1 MIKNKPLVSV
11 VVPTYNEGD
20 NISRLLSDISEALQD
35 FTYQVIV
42 VDDGTDDTY
51 GVASQFKNVEAYH
64 GHQEGLGRA
73 ILDGIERAQGDVV
86 VVMDAD
92 LSHSPFDIP
101 RLLIPILQNDYDMAI
116 GSRYV
121 RGGDISHWDKH
132 RGFSSRISAAVMYPV
147 FGVRDANSGFF
158 AFRKSVIE
166 GVKLRATSW
175 KMMMEVLVKSNA
187 KKIEI
192 PITFGD
198 REHGISKNSAKQK
211 VLQAKHMFYLVVYKC
226 RRYISFAL
234 VGGVGNIPHFLILW
248 LLTDYAHVW
257 YVWSNMVAILF
268 AGTQNYL
275 VNHILTFRKDRAN
288 NYNLFYGWTK
298 FLVVMAIGDF
308 GVQTGA
314 AFLLTRYLHIF
325 YILSVFLATIVS
337 GLFKF
342 LIVKRIIWGKWG
354 KKNEAPKAN
363 NTQLA

>member
-1 MIKNKPLVSV
+1 
-11 VVPTYNEGD
+11 
-20 NISRLLSDISEALQD
+20 
-35 FTYQVIV
+35 
-42 VDDGTDDTY
+42 
-51 GVASQFKNVEAYH
+51 
-64 GHQEGLGRA
+64 
-73 ILDGIERAQGDVV
+73 
-86 VVMDAD
+86 
-92 LSHSPFDIP
+92 
-101 RLLIPILQNDYDMAI
+101 
-116 GSRYV
+116 
-121 RGGDISHWDKH
+121 
-132 RGFSSRISAAVMYPV
+132 MYPV

-198 REHGISKNSAKQK
+198 REHGVSKNSVKQK
-211 VLQAKHMFYLVVYKC
+211 VLQAKHMLYLVVYNC

-234 VGGVGNIPHFLILW
+234 VGGMGNIPHFLILW
-248 LLTDYAHVW
+248 LLTDFAHVW

-288 NYNLFYGWTK
+288 NHNLFYGWTK

-354 KKNEAPKAN
+354 KKYEAEGN
-363 NTQLA
+363 NAQLV

>member
-11 VVPTYNEGD
+11 VVPTYNEEE
-20 NISRLLSDISEALQD
+20 NIPRLLSHISEALQD
-35 FTYQVIV
+35 FTYQVII

-51 GVASQFKNVEAYH
+51 AVSSQFKNVEAYH
-64 GHQEGLGRA
+64 GHQQGLGRA

-101 RLLIPILQNDYDMAI
+101 RLLIPILQDDYDMAI

-121 RGGDISHWDKH
+121 KRGDISKWDKR
-132 RGFSSRISAAVMYPV
+132 RGLSSRISAAIMYPV

-175 KMMMEVLVKSNA
+175 KMMMEVMVKSNA
-187 KKIEI
+187 KKTEI
-192 PITFGD
+192 PITFED
-198 REHGISKNSAKQK
+198 RERGVSKNSVKQK
-211 VLQAKHMFYLVVYKC
+211 LLQAKHMFYLVVYKC

-248 LLTDYAHVW
+248 LLTDYIHVW
-257 YVWSNMVAILF
+257 YVWSNMAAILV

-288 NYNLFYGWTK
+288 NHNLFYGWTK
-298 FLVVMAIGDF
+298 FLVVMAVGDF
-308 GVQTGA
+308 GVQTGV
-314 AFLLTRYLHIF
+314 AFLLTQHLHIF

>member
-11 VVPTYNEGD
+11 VVPTFNEED
-20 NISRLLSDISEALQD
+20 NIASLLTDIGQALND
-35 FTYQVIV
+35 YAYEVIV
-42 VDDGTDDTY
+42 VDDGTDSTY
-51 GVASQFKNVEAYH
+51 AVSSQFKNVEAYH

-73 ILDGIERAQGDVV
+73 ILDGIGRAQGDVV

-198 REHGISKNSAKQK
+198 REHGVSKNSVKQK

-268 AGTQNYL
+268 AGTQNYF

-288 NYNLFYGWTK
+288 NHNLFYGWTK

-354 KKNEAPKAN
+354 KKYEAEGN
-363 NTQLA
+363 NAQLV

>member
-1 MIKNKPLVSV
+1 MLKNKPLVSV

-51 GVASQFKNVEAYH
+51 AVSSQFKNVEAYH

-73 ILDGIERAQGDVV
+73 ILDGIGRAQGDVV

-198 REHGISKNSAKQK
+198 REHGVSKNSVKQK
-211 VLQAKHMFYLVVYKC
+211 VLQAKHMLYLVVYNC

-268 AGTQNYL
+268 AGTQNYF

-288 NYNLFYGWTK
+288 KHNLFYGWTK

-308 GVQTGA
+308 WVQTGA

-354 KKNEAPKAN
+354 KKYEAEGN
-363 NTQLA
+363 NAQLV

>member
-1 MIKNKPLVSV
+1 MLKNKPLVSV

-51 GVASQFKNVEAYH
+51 AVSSQFKNVEAYH

-73 ILDGIERAQGDVV
+73 ILDGIGRAQGDVV

-198 REHGISKNSAKQK
+198 REHGVSKNSVKQK

-268 AGTQNYL
+268 AGTQNYF

-288 NYNLFYGWTK
+288 NHNLFYGWTK

-308 GVQTGA
+308 GVQTGV
-314 AFLLTRYLHIF
+314 AFLLTQYLHIF

-354 KKNEAPKAN
+354 KKYEAEGN
-363 NTQLA
+363 NAQLV